1 MVYTFR
7 METNTPKEPNP
18 LVGLALI
25 VGGWVFGVLAFK
37 MGLPWYVC
45 LIIFA
50 SGQLISG
57 IFFFPPKQPEPEE
70 PRCGLS
76 KTFIAAVLLWVGFH

>member
-1 MVYTFR
+1 
-7 METNTPKEPNP
+7 
-18 LVGLALI
+18 
-25 VGGWVFGVLAFK
+25 